1 MFILTVHLLSTF
13 KVFDLHEY
21 PIYFNG
27 TGNCNEYFR
36 QDKESLVSVVKDT
49 EIFLFG
55 RVCIMKRHDDDDD
68 SNNNNNNN
76 NTFFNLLHGAE
87 SFLRS

>member
-1 MFILTVHLLSTF
+1 
-13 KVFDLHEY
+13 
-21 PIYFNG
+21 
-27 TGNCNEYFR
+27 
-36 QDKESLVSVVKDT
+36 VSVVKDT

-68 SNNNNNNN
+68 DSNNNNNNNNNN